1 MEKYHLMGI
10 VVDRRKTQAPNVQ
23 EVLTKYGDIIKSR
36 IGLHEGYTEENN
48 SFIILTLM
56 NSENRIKELK
66 MALCEIDGV
75 KAKTVK
81 I

>member
-36 IGLHEGYTEENN
+36 IGLHEGYTDENN
-48 SFIILTLM
+48 GFIILTLL
-56 NSENRIKELK
+56 NSEEKIKELK
-66 MALCEIDGV
+66 SELCELDGV
-75 KAKTVK
+75 KAKAMK